1 MALGPNVINREA
13 FGSGEGVLPPEVVRD
28 LYTHVGKESLALRLA
43 GTMPININGATAT
56 IPVGKPVAGIVGEGE
71 RKPLIKGGYTNKSIK
86 PIKAAAIIVHTK
98 EARLANPY
106 SFYEGLQEQLSSAIA
121 RAVDMAI
128 FHGKN
133 GLSNTEIAGVEFLDQ
148 TKNVVRLGTAKPAEG
163 GLQRDLVNGFGMV
176 AGKGGAFNAFA
187 ADSTLVPELLLSV
200 DAAGRPLFQSAGLD
214 LSDKMGT
221 LMGLPVAYDE
231 DSVSGFMGAVPDT
244 MVRAYGGAFKDNI
257 RVGFVE
263 QVTYKRTDTATI
275 VDGDNTYH
283 LFQDNLE
290 AILVEAIFGWVI
302 KDVNHFA
309 KYTIAPPAYAAGGD
323 YPAGS
328 LVTEGKAE
336 YRAKKDVKEAST
348 APSADSGN
356 WEKVSA

>member
-1 MALGPNVINREA
+1 MALGPNVVKRES
-13 FGSGEGVLPPEVVRD
+13 FGTGEGILPPEVVRD

-43 GTMPININGATAT
+43 GTMPININGATASV
-56 IPVGKPVAGIVGEGE
+56 PVGKPVAGIVGEGE
-71 RKPLIKGGYTNKSIK
+71 RKPLIKGGYKNKTIK

-133 GLSNTEIAGVEFLDQ
+133 GLSNTVIPGVEYLDQ
-148 TKNVVRLGTAKPAEG
+148 TTNTVRLGTAKANAG
-163 GLQRDLVNGFGMV
+163 GLQADLVNGFGMV
-176 AGKGGAFNAFA
+176 AGKGGAFTSFA
-187 ADSTLVPELLLSV
+187 ADSTLVPQLLMSV
-200 DAAGRPLFQSAGLD
+200 DAAGRPLFQPNGLN
-214 LSDKMGT
+214 LADKMGT

-231 DSVSGFMGAVPDT
+231 DSVSGFMGASPDT
-244 MVRAYGGAFKDNI
+244 MVRAYGGEFKDNI

-263 QVTYKRTDTATI
+263 QVTYKRSDTATI

-309 KYTIAPPAYAAGGD
+309 KYTVAPPAYKAGSD
-323 YPAGS
+323 YPTGS
-328 LVTEGKAE
+328 LVTSANKE
-336 YRAKKDVKEAST
+336 YQAIKDVKSAST
-348 APSADSGN
+348 NPESDATN
-356 WEKVSA
+356 WKAVS